1 MNIEQT
7 AELERRAAVHAAL
20 GDVMRLRIV
29 DTLQLGDASP
39 SELSTALGVPSN
51 LLAFHLKALES
62 AGLITR
68 HRSEGDG
75 RRTYLRLAKEVLER
89 LGARQLQAPAR
100 VVFLCTANSA
110 RSHLAAALWRQA
122 SQIPTASAGTH
133 PAARIDPG
141 AIKTA
146 ARHDLTLPAVQPQH
160 VDDVLADGD
169 VVVTVCDVAH
179 EELGPVTR
187 LHWSIPDPVRV
198 GTVAA
203 YDAAYDEIATRVADL
218 AQRYPRAS

>member
-100 VVFLCTANSA
+100 VVFVCTANSA

-122 SQIPTASAGTH
+122 SLIPTASAGTH

>member
-1 MNIEQT
+1 MNSEQT
-7 AELERRAAVHAAL
+7 RELERRAAVHAAL
-20 GDVMRLRIV
+20 GDVARLRIV
-29 DTLQLGDASP
+29 DTLRLGDASP
-39 SELSTALGVPSN
+39 SELSTALGIASN

-75 RRTYLRLAKEVLER
+75 RRTYLRLAKQTLEH
-89 LGARQLQAPAR
+89 LGAPPLQAPPR
-100 VVFLCTANSA
+100 VVFVCTANSA

-122 SQIPTASAGTH
+122 SPIPVASAGTH
-133 PAARIDPG
+133 PAARIAPG
-141 AIKTA
+141 AVKTA
-146 ARHDLTLPAVQPQH
+146 QRHGLELPAVDPAH
-160 VDDVLADGD
+160 VYDILAEGD
-169 VVVTVCDVAH
+169 VVVTVCDMAH

-198 GTVAA
+198 GTAAA
-203 YDAAYDEIATRVADL
+203 YDAAYDEIAARVVDL